1 MITRWGATTN
11 PLPSSAREHE
21 RARPRTFSTL
31 ALACRTTGLLSST
44 GSAGPTSVI
53 GVGEN
58 GASTSGNPET
68 SNSLV
73 SSDGRSRSTLGMIVS
88 TIRSTDES
96 RTAPVRPV

>member
-1 MITRWGATTN
+1 MNWVDV
-11 PLPSSAREHE
+11 LVLV
-21 RARPRTFSTL
+21 L
-31 ALACRTTGLLSST
+31 ALLAGISGARQGMVTAAASFIGVLTG
-44 GSAGPTSVI
+44 AVI